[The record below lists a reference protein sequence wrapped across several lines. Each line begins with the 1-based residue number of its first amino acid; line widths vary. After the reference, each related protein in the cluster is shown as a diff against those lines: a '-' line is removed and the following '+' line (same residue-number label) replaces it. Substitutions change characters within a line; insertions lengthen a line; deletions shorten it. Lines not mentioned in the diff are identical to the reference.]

1 MFCPLPLDF
10 IVRGFYIVF
19 IDKAAL
25 TITLRPHQER
35 IIDRLQNYNKGQV
48 IVPTGG
54 GKTLTMIMDA
64 KSSMDRCNSGV
75 TTVVVAPRILLAEQ
89 LCSEF
94 MEVIDPN
101 NSDPYLHVM
110 HVHSGETHYVSTTK
124 ADKIHLY
131 ANCART
137 MGENVIIFTSY
148 NSLQRIVDADIEVNT
163 IYFDEAHN
171 SVKRNFFPATEY
183 FAENAD
189 RCYFYTATPKHSLTP
204 KKPGMNWSVYGQV
217 LANIPA
223 PELVEG
229 GYILPPKVVVKQLPL
244 IKGRKVMYADDC
256 DNLLETLDNCKSV
269 NVVDGL
275 VDGSSNL
282 SKVLIC
288 ARTTK
293 QIVNLL
299 THSDFC
305 SELYQR
311 GYSWMTIT
319 SKTGAIIDGKKVDR
333 EKFFE
338 TLNTW
343 GKDPEKKFVVIHH
356 SILSEGIN
364 VSGLE
369 AVIFMRNMDYIGISQ
384 SIGRVIRLG
393 STEKTFGLVCI
404 PTYDTVGISTARKV
418 QAVVDVVFNQGQP
431 AISEIRR

>member
-1 MFCPLPLDF
+1 M
-10 IVRGFYIVF
+10 V
-19 IDKAAL
+19 
-25 TITLRPHQER
+25 TLRPHQQQ
-35 IIDRLQNYNKGQV
+35 IFDRMLAYNKGQV

-54 GKTLTMIMDA
+54 GKTMCMIMDT
-64 KSSMDRCNSGV
+64 KNRHDSINNGT

-94 MEVIDPN
+94 LEVVDTANTHI
-101 NSDPYLHVM
+101 M
-110 HVHSGETHYVSTTK
+110 HVHSGETHHFSSTK
-124 ADKIHLY
+124 SDSIHMF
-131 ANCART
+131 ASTART
-137 MGENVIIFTSY
+137 AGENVIIFTTY
-148 NSLQRIVDADIEVNT
+148 HSLHRVMDADIEVNT

-171 SVKRNFFPATEY
+171 SVQRHFYPATE
-183 FAENAD
+183 FFLENAD
-189 RCYFYTATPKHSLTP
+189 RAYCYTATPKHSLTT

-217 LANIPA
+217 LVNVPA
-223 PELVEG
+223 PELVDG
-229 GYILPPKVVVKQLPL
+229 GYILPPKVVVKQLPM
-244 IKGRKVMYADDC
+244 IKGRKVMDADDC
-256 DNLLETLDNCKSV
+256 DNLIETIDDNNIDKT
-269 NVVDGL
+269 
-275 VDGSSNL
+275 
-282 SKVLIC
+282 LIC

-293 QIVNLL
+293 QIINLL
-299 THSDFC
+299 THSEFC
-305 SELYQR
+305 LQLAER

-333 EKFFE
+333 EKFFD

-404 PTYDTVGISTARKV
+404 PTYDRVGISTAKKV

>member
-1 MFCPLPLDF
+1 MWHRGSSRGLSVRYTIF
-10 IVRGFYIVF
+10 INGTQM
-19 IDKAAL
+19 L
-25 TITLRPHQER
+25 TLRPHQER
-35 IIDRLQNYNKGQV
+35 IIKRLSYYNKGQV

-110 HVHSGETHYVSTTK
+110 HVHSGETHHVSTTK
-124 ADKIHLY
+124 AEKIHLY
-131 ANCART
+131 ASCARS
-137 MGENVIIFTSY
+137 MGENVIIFTTY
-148 NSLQRIVDADIEVNT
+148 NSLHRIMEADIEVNN

-171 SVKRNFFPATEY
+171 SVKKNFFPATEY

-189 RCYFYTATPKHSLTP
+189 RCYFYTATPKHSLTAT
-204 KKPGMNWSVYGQV
+204 KPGMNWSVYGQV

-229 GYILPPKVVVKQLPL
+229 GYILPPKVVVKQFPIM
-244 IKGRKVMYADDC
+244 IKGRKVMYAEDA
-256 DNLLETLDNCKSV
+256 DNLLETIDDNNIDKT
-269 NVVDGL
+269 
-275 VDGSSNL
+275 
-282 SKVLIC
+282 LIC

-293 QIVNLL
+293 QIMGLL
-299 THSDFC
+299 SQSDFC
-305 SELYQR
+305 VELAQR

-333 EKFFE
+333 EKFFN

-393 STEKTFGLVCI
+393 GSEKTFGLVCI
-404 PTYDTVGISTARKV
+404 PTYDSVGISTGA
-418 QAVVDVVFNQGQP
+418 QSSG
-431 AISEIRR
+431 SC

>member
-1 MFCPLPLDF
+1 MP
-10 IVRGFYIVF
+10 
-19 IDKAAL
+19 
-25 TITLRPHQER
+25 TLRPHQER
-35 IIDRLQNYNKGQV
+35 IIDRMLAYEKGQI

-54 GKTLTMIMDA
+54 GKTMCMIMDTQRRH
-64 KSSMDRCNSGV
+64 DVINNGT

-137 MGENVIIFTSY
+137 MGENVIIFTTY
-148 NSLQRIVDADIEVNT
+148 NSLHRIMEADIEVNT

-171 SVKRNFFPATEY
+171 SVKKNFFPATEF

-189 RCYFYTATPKHSLTP
+189 RCYFYTATPKHSLTV
-204 KKPGMNWSVYGQV
+204 KKPGMNWGHVYGQV

-244 IKGRKVMYADDC
+244 VKGRKVMYAEDA
-256 DNLLETLDNCKSV
+256 DNLIETIDDNNIDKT
-269 NVVDGL
+269 
-275 VDGSSNL
+275 
-282 SKVLIC
+282 LIC

-293 QIVNLL
+293 QIIGLL
-299 THSDFC
+299 SESNFC

-393 STEKTFGLVCI
+393 GKEKTFGLVCI
-404 PTYDTVGISTARKV
+404 PTYDPVGITTARKV
-418 QAVVDVVFNQGQP
+418 QAVVDTVFNQGQP

>member
-1 MFCPLPLDF
+1 ML
-10 IVRGFYIVF
+10 G
-19 IDKAAL
+19 
-25 TITLRPHQER
+25 
-35 IIDRLQNYNKGQV
+35 YNKGQV

-54 GKTLTMIMDA
+54 GKTLTMIVDTQRRH
-64 KSSMDRCNSGV
+64 DVINNGT

-94 MEVIDPN
+94 LEIVDTTHT
-101 NSDPYLHVM
+101 HVM
-110 HVHSGETHYVSTTK
+110 HVHSGETHHFSTTK
-124 ADKIHLY
+124 SEKI
-131 ANCART
+131 AMFNNVART
-137 MGENVIIFTSY
+137 AGENVIIFTTY
-148 NSLQRIVDADIEVNT
+148 HSLHRVVDADIEVNT

-171 SVKRNFFPATEY
+171 SVQRHFFPATEF

-217 LANIPA
+217 LVNVPA
-223 PELVEG
+223 PELVDG

-244 IKGRKVMYADDC
+244 IKGRKVMYAEDA
-256 DNLLETLDNCKSV
+256 DNLLETIDDN
-269 NVVDGL
+269 NI
-275 VDGSSNL
+275 
-282 SKVLIC
+282 SKTLIC

-293 QIVNLL
+293 QIMGLISQ
-299 THSDFC
+299 SDFC
-305 SELYQR
+305 VELARR

-333 EKFFE
+333 EKFFD
-338 TLNTW
+338 TLNAW
-343 GKDPEKKFVVIHH
+343 GKDSNKKFVVIHH

-364 VSGLE
+364 VNGLE

-393 STEKTFGLVCI
+393 AESKTFGLVCI
-404 PTYDTVGISTARKV
+404 PTYDSVGISTARKV

>member
-1 MFCPLPLDF
+1 VLYS
-10 IVRGFYIVF
+10 IYI
-19 IDKAAL
+19 DRTAL
-25 TITLRPHQER
+25 TITLRPHQDRILER
-35 IIDRLQNYNKGQV
+35 MLAYNKGQI

-54 GKTLTMIMDA
+54 GKTLTMIVDTQRRH
-64 KSSMDRCNSGV
+64 DVINNGT

-94 MEVIDPN
+94 LEVVDTFNTHI
-101 NSDPYLHVM
+101 M
-110 HVHSGETHYVSTTK
+110 HVHSGETQHFSTTK
-124 ADKIHLY
+124 ADQIHIF
-131 ANCART
+131 ASVART
-137 MGENVIIFTSY
+137 AGENVIIFTTY
-148 NSLQRIVDADIEVNT
+148 HSLHRVMEADIEVNT

-171 SVKRNFFPATEY
+171 SVQRNFFPATEF
-183 FAENAD
+183 FANDAD
-189 RCYFYTATPKHSLTP
+189 RCYFYTATPKHSLTIT
-204 KKPGMNWSVYGQV
+204 KPGMNDGAVYGQV
-217 LANIPA
+217 LVNVPA
-223 PELVEG
+223 PELVEQ
-229 GYILPPKVVVKQLPL
+229 GYILPPKVVVKELPM
-244 IKGRKVMYADDC
+244 INGRKVMYADDC
-256 DNLLETLDNCKSV
+256 DNLIETIDDNNIDKT
-269 NVVDGL
+269 
-275 VDGSSNL
+275 
-282 SKVLIC
+282 LIC

-293 QIVNLL
+293 QIINLL

-305 SELYQR
+305 AELYQR

-333 EKFFE
+333 EKFFD

-393 STEKTFGLVCI
+393 DKSKTFGLVCI
-404 PTYDTVGISTARKV
+404 PTYDRVGISTAKKV

>member
-1 MFCPLPLDF
+1 MTISLRKHQQRILD
-10 IVRGFYIVF
+10 RMLG
-19 IDKAAL
+19 
-25 TITLRPHQER
+25 
-35 IIDRLQNYNKGQV
+35 YNKGQV

-54 GKTLTMIMDA
+54 GKTLTMIVDTQ
-64 KSSMDRCNSGV
+64 RRHNTINNGT

-110 HVHSGETHYVSTTK
+110 HVHSGETHYTSTTK
-124 ADKIHLY
+124 AEKIHLY

-137 MGENVIIFTSY
+137 MGENVIIFTTY

-171 SVKRNFFPATEY
+171 SVKRNFYPATEF

-217 LANIPA
+217 LVNVPA

-229 GYILPPKVVVKQLPL
+229 GFILPPKVVVKQLPV
-244 IKGRKVMYADDC
+244 IKGRKVMYAEDA
-256 DNLLETLDNCKSV
+256 DNLLETIDDNNIDKT
-269 NVVDGL
+269 
-275 VDGSSNL
+275 
-282 SKVLIC
+282 LIC

-293 QIVNLL
+293 QIMGLISQSNFVADLVERDY
-299 THSDFC
+299 H
-305 SELYQR
+305 
-311 GYSWMTIT
+311 WMMIT

-338 TLNTW
+338 TLNKW
-343 GKDPEKKFVVIHH
+343 GKESDRKFVVIHH

-364 VSGLE
+364 VNGLE

-393 STEKTFGLVCI
+393 GKEKTFGLVCI
-404 PTYDTVGISTARKV
+404 PTYDSVGIGTARKV
-418 QAVVDVVFNQGQP
+418 QAVVDVVFNQGLP
-431 AISEIRR
+431 AVSEIRR

>member
-1 MFCPLPLDF
+1 M
-10 IVRGFYIVF
+10 
-19 IDKAAL
+19 
-25 TITLRPHQER
+25 ITLRPHQER

-64 KSSMDRCNSGV
+64 KSSTDRCNSGV

-101 NSDPYLHVM
+101 NIDPYLHVL
-110 HVHSGETHYVSTTK
+110 HVHSGETHYTSTTK
-124 ADKIHLY
+124 AEKIHLF

-137 MGENVIIFTSY
+137 MGENLIIFTTY
-148 NSLQRIVDADIEVNT
+148 NSLHRIMEADIEVNN

-171 SVKRNFFPATEY
+171 SVKKNFFPATEY
-183 FAENAD
+183 FADIKNAD
-189 RCYFYTATPKHSLTP
+189 RCYFYTATPKHSLAAN
-204 KKPGMNWSVYGQV
+204 KPGMNWSVYGQV

-256 DNLLETLDNCKSV
+256 DNLLETIDDNNIDKT
-269 NVVDGL
+269 
-275 VDGSSNL
+275 
-282 SKVLIC
+282 LIC

-293 QIVNLL
+293 QIINLL

-319 SKTGAIIDGKKVDR
+319 SKTGAIIDGKKVNR
-333 EKFFE
+333 EEFFN

-343 GKDPEKKFVVIHH
+343 GKDPDKKFVVLHH

-384 SIGRVIRLG
+384 GIGRVIRLG
-393 STEKTFGLVCI
+393 GSEKMFGLVCI
-404 PTYDTVGISTARKV
+404 PTYDRVGISTAKKV
-418 QAVVDVVFNQGQP
+418 QAVVDVVFNQGMP